1 MDGRKPTLFTYKG
14 ESLIIIPGS
23 YLRKEDII
31 MRLKEMNF
39 LSVDLPYNK
48 SDLNNLYDIAI
59 RYDENK
65 LKIVN
70 RLKKDTQLLN
80 SKRKF
85 PINLSNRENQNI
97 PMNPNTK
104 KSFCPEENRRDNRF
118 INNNNNDEDNL
129 SELSPPNESSSFC
142 TKVLKF
148 IYNHKMDIIEKL
160 FLIFI
165 IYNIDSYIKK
175 FSENHFILGRLLMR
189 IRNII
194 TPKRIIFA
202 FLIYYVLK
210 YILNMFF
217 YYLFGFGILTI
228 VFLLCRDKLNDFLF
242 NV

>member
-1 MDGRKPTLFTYKG
+1 MDGQKPTLFTYKG
-14 ESLIIIPGS
+14 ENLIIFPGS

-48 SDLNNLYDIAI
+48 SHLNNLYDIAI
-59 RYDENK
+59 SYDENK
-65 LKIVN
+65 LKIFN
-70 RLKKDTQLLN
+70 RLKKDKQLLN
-80 SKRKF
+80 LKRNF
-85 PINLSNRENQNI
+85 PINLSNTENKNI
-97 PMNPNTK
+97 SINNPNTK
-104 KSFCPEENRRDNRF
+104 KSFCPEENRRHNRF
-118 INNNNNDEDNL
+118 INNNNDEDKL
-129 SELSPPNESSSFC
+129 SELSHPNESSSFC

-165 IYNIDSYIKK
+165 IYSIDSYIKK
-175 FSENHFILGRLLMR
+175 FSENHFILGRILMR

-228 VFLLCRDKLNDFLF
+228 LFLLCRDKLNDFLF
-242 NV
+242 NA